1 MQNDRN
7 EDKHKLQKFIF
18 PLFLCFCV
26 NVLKLCVKIK
36 NWKSFFVDQRN
47 HIVFY
52 FFEPRTDGHLGG
64 EVLQDPR
71 VSHQLQTIGPNVRI
85 HLQTF
90 LNERR
95 KLLRIMRRQFG

>member
-7 EDKHKLQKFIF
+7 ENKHKLQKFIF

-26 NVLKLCVKIK
+26 NVLKLCK
-36 NWKSFFVDQRN
+36 NKKYKSFFVDQRN
-47 HIVFY
+47 HIVLD

-64 EVLQDPR
+64 EVLQNPR
-71 VSHQLQTIGPNVRI
+71 VSHQLQTIGANVRI